1 MTFNYDKSWNSI
13 IHQQM
18 CAEALLL
25 VEDDQKKYKGMIEIF
40 PPDNLIFNAFNFFK
54 PNECRVIIIGQDPY
68 HGKGQAMGLSFSVPD
83 GVKIPPSLRNIFK
96 ELSNDF
102 KDEIQTSNY
111 SSKNGDLTYLAKQ
124 GVLLLNRS
132 LTVRQAKPNSHRKIW
147 QKFTKNIFDKLLNTQ
162 KNMVIFLWGN
172 DAKDLIKDID
182 SSVLN
187 NHLILTAVHPS
198 PLSANR
204 GGWFNQN
211 LFTKANT
218 YLVSKNL
225 KPIKWLN

>member
-1 MTFNYDKSWNSI
+1 MANKSWNSLI
-13 IHQQM
+13 DIKM
-18 CAEALLL
+18 CAQALSL
-25 VEDDQKKYKGMIEIF
+25 VDDERKKFEGMTDIF
-40 PPDNLIFNAFNFFK
+40 PPYNLIFNAFNFFK
-54 PNECRVIIIGQDPY
+54 PDECRAVIIGQDPY
-68 HGKGQAMGLSFSVPD
+68 HGKGQAMGLSFSVPN

-102 KDEIQTSNY
+102 KNTDEGFNDIY
-111 SSKNGDLTYLAKQ
+111 KIKNGDLTYLAKQ

-147 QKFTKNIFDKLLNTQ
+147 HKFTKDIFDKLLISQ

-182 SSVLN
+182 N
-187 NHLILTAVHPS
+187 NILYKHLILTAVHPS

-211 LFTKANT
+211 LFSKANK
-218 YLVSKNL
+218 YLISKNIE
-225 KPIKWLN
+225 PIKWINL